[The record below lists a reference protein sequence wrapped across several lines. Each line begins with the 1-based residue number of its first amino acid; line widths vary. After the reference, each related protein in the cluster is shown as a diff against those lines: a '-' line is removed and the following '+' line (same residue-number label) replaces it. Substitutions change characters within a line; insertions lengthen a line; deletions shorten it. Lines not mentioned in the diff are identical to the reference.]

1 MNTTPSQPKALYL
14 LFSVRMWECFS
25 FYGMRALL
33 ILYMIEALQFSE
45 SYAFGVYALYCALV
59 EIGGVIGGTL
69 ADKYLGLRKAILTGG
84 VLIALGHLCLSLG
97 DQNGAFFWSLALI
110 IIGSSLFSGN
120 ITALLG
126 QFYHQEDPRREAGFT
141 LFYMGINIGALLA
154 TLLCG
159 AVGEIYGWHY
169 GFGLA
174 AIGML
179 IGNIA
184 FLSLHSLLEDK
195 GKGPTIWLG
204 KKVILSAVYFSIGI
218 PLCVF
223 LLENESLFLAILPC
237 VASVAVLSI
246 FYRLWKV
253 VPRSQLATLGFYMVI
268 FALFFAAEEQIGSS
282 LMVFSDKYG
291 SKRLLGIPIPSSV
304 LLSAN
309 PFVIIVG
316 GFILNYCSPQASSR
330 RLPLR
335 IALACA
341 IGGGAFLLLSAS
353 CLWITPTEV
362 IPSAILVV
370 VFGMISLAEL
380 LLAPAIIAY
389 CSAIIPDKYKGM
401 GMGLIPL
408 GFSFASLLGG
418 FFSKGMTDQF
428 QSYQQGY
435 LQIGLILF
443 TLSLLP
449 LVQLIFINKYK
460 KVQS

>member
-69 ADKYLGLRKAILTGG
+69 ADKYLGLRKAIFTGG

-184 FLSLHSLLEDK
+184 FLSLHSLLEHK

-223 LLENESLFLAILPC
+223 LLKNESLFLAVLPC

-316 GFILNYCSPQASSR
+316 GFVLNYCSPQGSSR

-341 IGGGAFLLLSAS
+341 IGGAAFLLLSAS
-353 CLWITPTEV
+353 CLWIAPTEV

-443 TLSLLP
+443 TLSTLP
-449 LVQLIFINKYK
+449 LVQLIYKYK